1 MKVKIGL
8 IFMALLLVINVSVG
22 AKGDAKSDVAATV
35 NGAKISKSELS
46 QFANTQQL
54 YRQLAQINP
63 DFAQLLFSSQEG
75 KDLLSEYQNQKL
87 NSLVDMKLLEIE
99 AKNQGI
105 TIPEAEK
112 NGMLNQQV
120 EAIKKQ
126 NKFTD
131 EELLKAL
138 KSRGINS
145 LEQFKKIIWAD
156 SKDQVLIKKLQQ
168 QVVDSVAVT
177 EKEIKDYYEENRSK
191 FKQPAEVKAKHIL
204 IKTDDKS
211 EKEAKAKAQ
220 KILKELKQGAD
231 FAKLA
236 KKYSEGPSAKNGGE
250 LGYFG
255 KGRMVAEFE
264 EAAFNL
270 EIGEVSEPVKTQ
282 FGYHII
288 KVEDKKESQLLSLS
302 EAKEDIKNGLTQQKQ
317 QNKWNSFVKDLKE
330 NAEIEIKL

>member
-1 MKVKIGL
+1 M
-8 IFMALLLVINVSVG
+8 
-22 AKGDAKSDVAATV
+22 
-35 NGAKISKSELS
+35 
-46 QFANTQQL
+46 
-54 YRQLAQINP
+54 
-63 DFAQLLFSSQEG
+63 
-75 KDLLSEYQNQKL
+75 
-87 NSLVDMKLLEIE
+87 
-99 AKNQGI
+99 
-105 TIPEAEK
+105 
-112 NGMLNQQV
+112 
-120 EAIKKQ
+120 
-126 NKFTD
+126 
-131 EELLKAL
+131 
-138 KSRGINS
+138 
-145 LEQFKKIIWAD
+145 
-156 SKDQVLIKKLQQ
+156 
-168 QVVDSVAVT
+168 VDSVAVT